1 MSLYLIQITPHHC
14 ESRESHHCE
23 SRESRHCESRE
34 SRHCESRES
43 RHCESR
49 ESHHCESRE
58 FTATRH
64 QQTLNEIGTPLSRT
78 VCAIL
83 YPIGMQS
90 WYRPACHEYGPNN
103 MLYASLLINICI
115 IYGVGRTVRYNF

>member
-1 MSLYLIQITPHHC
+1 MYLCHLIQITPH
-14 ESRESHHCE
+14 
-23 SRESRHCESRE
+23 HCESRE

-58 FTATRH
+58 SHHCATRH
-64 QQTLNEIGTPLSRT
+64 QQTLNDIGTPLSRT

-103 MLYASLLINICI
+103 LLYASLLINICI
-115 IYGVGRTVRYNF
+115 IYGVGRKVRYNFESYM